1 MAAWGITRN
10 LFGMM
15 CSYMVSFSS
24 QVLLSDLHLLSGQTL
39 FRTSMRCFLLFFSL
53 FLNGFFEDLCFLD
66 ALLRVLRNPDGNG
79 RAEPLHYIAELH
91 PSCYL
96 YECCFSQLIILTII
110 FHHFSVQP
118 IAYFYRSCRPLVYRR
133 IREGK
138 RIFRFYVR

>member
-1 MAAWGITRN
+1 
-10 LFGMM
+10 
-15 CSYMVSFSS
+15 
-24 QVLLSDLHLLSGQTL
+24 
-39 FRTSMRCFLLFFSL
+39 MRCILLFFSL
-53 FLNGFFEDLCFLD
+53 FLNDFFEDLCFLD

-118 IAYFYRSCRPLVYRR
+118 IAYFYRVVDSWCIGESGR
-133 IREGK
+133 GK
-138 RIFRFYVR
+138 GFSDFTFGEDLL